1 VTALKKPMIVVVALF
16 LGFYLMQDPAG
27 LAAFAKDAGVAL
39 WNMLTTLFEALI
51 DFFNALQ
58 A

>member
-1 VTALKKPMIVVVALF
+1 MTALKKPAMVVVALF

-27 LAAFAKDAGVAL
+27 LAEFTKDAGVAL
-39 WNMLTTLFEALI
+39 WKMLTTLFEALI

-58 A
+58 D

>member
-1 VTALKKPMIVVVALF
+1 MTALKKPVMVLVGLF

-39 WNMLTTLFEALI
+39 WNMVTTLFEALI
-51 DFFNALQ
+51 DFINALQ
-58 A
+58 G